1 MINNVIIQYY
11 TKYLTLA
18 SCVFMMVLKVAIIW
32 QVLLTI
38 WLHQMYHIYYIKL
51 FEVEICLW
59 LQQNVSKHP
68 LLRFKRF
75 NFSLLCSKDLTLA
88 SCVFMMVLKVAII
101 WQMLLT
107 IWLHQMY
114 HITI

>member
-11 TKYLTLA
+11 TKY
-18 SCVFMMVLKVAIIW
+18 
-32 QVLLTI
+32 
-38 WLHQMYHIYYIKL
+38 
-51 FEVEICLW
+51 
-59 LQQNVSKHP
+59 
-68 LLRFKRF
+68 
-75 NFSLLCSKDLTLA
+75 LTLA